1 MLNFFLIKK
10 SSLLLVLGL
19 FFFLFSVKFTFLPAH
34 SYQIVLL
41 IASFYVI
48 IDYIRNRKNLF
59 SISSEFKIFTYLY
72 LLLFLWIVISY
83 GFNGFEDPYMIKK
96 IIILFF
102 KSILCSLIFVYIF
115 LKFIL

>member
-41 IASFYVI
+41 IA
-48 IDYIRNRKNLF
+48 
-59 SISSEFKIFTYLY
+59 
-72 LLLFLWIVISY
+72 LFLMTL
-83 GFNGFEDPYMIKK
+83 DR
-96 IIILFF
+96 
-102 KSILCSLIFVYIF
+102 
-115 LKFIL
+115 